1 MHTKGYI
8 VMKITINSHTVNS
21 SNPLI
26 VSYKF
31 VMDTDNGLRYDFNSF
46 DKEQFTE
53 HSLLL
58 VDNESY
64 IVKGYFTLETENA
77 QNNVFPSVDGNGS
90 IDLGNAIQLKIESLS
105 IPEGWLNTDC
115 LSEIF
120 TCWQHDCR
128 AYYEEQRVV
137 VWFVHNN
144 YHMCPVATNVNDNEY
159 EHFSQYMTNLFSDIL
174 SNI

>member
-64 IVKGYFTLETENA
+64 TVKGY
-77 QNNVFPSVDGNGS
+77 
-90 IDLGNAIQLKIESLS
+90 
-105 IPEGWLNTDC
+105 
-115 LSEIF
+115 
-120 TCWQHDCR
+120 
-128 AYYEEQRVV
+128 Y
-137 VWFVHNN
+137 
-144 YHMCPVATNVNDNEY
+144 
-159 EHFSQYMTNLFSDIL
+159 
-174 SNI
+174 

>member
-1 MHTKGYI
+1 
-8 VMKITINSHTVNS
+8 MKITINSHTVNS

-64 IVKGYFTLETENA
+64 TVKGYFTLETENA
-77 QNNVFPSVDGNGS
+77 PNNVFPSVDGNGS

-115 LSEIF
+115 LLFMQWSL
-120 TCWQHDCR
+120 
-128 AYYEEQRVV
+128 
-137 VWFVHNN
+137 
-144 YHMCPVATNVNDNEY
+144 ATPRRTPLC
-159 EHFSQYMTNLFSDIL
+159 QL
-174 SNI
+174 SYSLLKMVLPYSLMS